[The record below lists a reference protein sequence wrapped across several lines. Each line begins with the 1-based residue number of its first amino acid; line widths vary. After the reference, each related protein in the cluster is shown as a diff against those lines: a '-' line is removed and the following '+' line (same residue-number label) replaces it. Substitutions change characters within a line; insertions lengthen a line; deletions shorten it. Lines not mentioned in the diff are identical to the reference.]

1 MIKNYFK
8 IAFRNLWRHRGF
20 SFLNI
25 SGLAIGMTAGFLI
38 LLYVSFELSYDNF
51 HGKTDRMYRLV
62 ANIKTPN
69 DLIEADRPDWAAPPH
84 LAEEFPEIE
93 SAVRLYYMDM
103 LVRNEDIKF
112 KEANTIATDSAFF
125 EVFDFKLLQG
135 NPKNVLTA
143 PFSVVLSKT
152 TANKYFGN
160 QNPVG
165 RSLKI
170 LDDGFLAKVTGVM
183 EDIPENSHI
192 KADMLLSMTTFT
204 QNLDKSLDTDWGNYE
219 PMAYVLLQPN
229 VDPMKLQSK
238 FPDFL
243 EHNIGQDMK
252 ESQMFI
258 SLFLEPME
266 NVYLKSTRGG
276 PITGDINIV
285 YIFSI
290 IALFILLIACI
301 NFINLTTARS
311 VERAKEVGIR
321 KVIGAGKKQL
331 GLQFIGESVIICL
344 FAFVLTVAL
353 TAFTLPYF
361 NELAGKTVSVGVF
374 SNPFHLLVLFLI
386 SLAIGIVAG
395 IYPAFVLSS
404 FKPVSV
410 LKGSFSTGNSGVL
423 LRKGLVIVQF
433 TISITLIIG
442 TIIVYNQMNFMQKQE
457 LGFDKEQTLILK
469 ANVSPAQTELKHA
482 LDNLA
487 GVKSTSLGAS
497 VPGMVCNTAY
507 SEIEDKNGD
516 LHVANIPLYFVD
528 FDYIAQFGLKIIA
541 GRGFSREFATDST
554 QAMVVNQE
562 TVKLLGY
569 SDPHEA
575 LGAKFKQWGREGQI
589 VGVVRDFHFK
599 SLQRNIQP
607 LTMRIE
613 LGRTDLLAVKL
624 DAGYIKKTLTTI
636 QGKWKA
642 SFPNEPFDYYF
653 LDEFFNRQYRAQERF
668 GIIFLNFAAL
678 AILIS
683 CLGLLGLAAYST
695 LQRRREIGIR
705 KVLGASVSGVVN
717 LLSKEFLK
725 LVVIAFLIASPIAW
739 FVMDYWLEEFAYKID
754 LQWWMFG
761 LAGFS
766 AMTIALLTV
775 GFHAIKASLTN
786 PVKSLRT
793 E

>member
-1 MIKNYFK
+1 
-8 IAFRNLWRHRGF
+8 
-20 SFLNI
+20 
-25 SGLAIGMTAGFLI
+25 MTAGFLI
-38 LLYVSFELSYDNF
+38 LLYVSFELSYDDF
-51 HGKTDRMYRLV
+51 HGKTDRIYRLV

-69 DLIEADRPDWAAPPH
+69 NLIEADRPDWAAPPH

-93 SAVRLYYMDM
+93 SAVRLYYMNM

-112 KEANTIATDSAFF
+112 KETNTIAADSAFF

-135 NPKNVLTA
+135 EAKSVLTA

-160 QNPVG
+160 QNPMG

-192 KADMLLSMTTFT
+192 KADMVLSMTTFT

-219 PMAYVLLQPN
+219 PMAYVLLGPN
-229 VDPMKLQSK
+229 VDSKKLESK

-243 EHNIGQDMK
+243 ERHIGQDMK

-258 SLFLEPME
+258 SLFLEPLE
-266 NVYLKSTRGG
+266 DVYLKSSRGG

-285 YIFSI
+285 FIFSI

-321 KVIGAGKKQL
+321 KVIGAGKRQL

-344 FAFVLTVAL
+344 FSFVLTVAL

-361 NELAGKTVSVGVF
+361 NELAGKTVSVGIF
-374 SNPFHLLVLFLI
+374 SNPFHIFVLFLI
-386 SLAIGIVAG
+386 SLGIGILAG

-410 LKGSFSTGNSGVL
+410 LKGSFSTGSSGVL
-423 LRKGLVIVQF
+423 LRKGLVITQF

-442 TIIVYNQMNFMQKQE
+442 TIIVYNQMHFMQKQE

-487 GVKSTSLGAS
+487 GVNSTSLGGS
-497 VPGMVCNTAY
+497 VPGMVHNTAY
-507 SEIEDKNGD
+507 SEIENKNGD

-569 SDPHEA
+569 SDPEDA
-575 LGAKFKQWGREGQI
+575 LGAKFKQYGREGQI

-613 LGRTDLLAVKL
+613 PSRTDLLAVKL
-624 DAGYIKKTLTTI
+624 DPRNIKQTLATI
-636 QGKWKA
+636 QDKWETI
-642 SFPNEPFDYYF
+642 FPNEPFDYYF

-668 GIIFLNFAAL
+668 GTLFLNFAAL

-705 KVLGASVSGVVN
+705 KVLGASVSGVVH

-725 LVVIAFLIASPIAW
+725 LVAIAFLIASPIAW
-739 FVMDYWLEEFAYKID
+739 FAMDNWLQDFAYKID